1 MSYLPKAQ
9 SVDKKGAL
17 DGFVP
22 PMAFKG
28 QVLDGG
34 YTRLELSVPPDRLS
48 AVHKHLADQL
58 SFPCKIRYLKLT
70 DRLKGQLA
78 KPESYAAV
86 EISKVRLLQVLSELS
101 PLIHHDGR
109 HQFWIVGLQ
118 GEQLILDELGMIYI
132 YPDDLLFRDILTDL
146 GFIETNHENMS
157 ARDYVRVNFLAQGDQ
172 QEVVLLQSLGFVRWE
187 G

>member
-34 YTRLELSVPPDRLS
+34 YTRLELSVPSDKLPL
-48 AVHKHLADQL
+48 VHRHLANHL

-70 DRLKGQLA
+70 DRLRGQLP
-78 KPESYAAV
+78 KPQSYAAV
-86 EISKVRLLQVLSELS
+86 EISKDRLLQVLTELS
-101 PLIHHDGR
+101 PLIHYDGR
-109 HQFWIVGLQ
+109 HQFWIVGMQ
-118 GEQLILDELGMIYI
+118 GEQIILDELGMLYI
-132 YPDDLLFRDILTDL
+132 YPDDLLFRDLLTDL
-146 GFIETNHENMS
+146 GFIEANHENMA
-157 ARDYVRVNFLAQGDQ
+157 ARGYVRVNFLAQGDQ
-172 QEVVLLQSLGFVRWE
+172 QETVLLQSLGFVQWE